1 MYYMNTLYIHIVD
14 ICQQGDTQIK
24 YFEIVDTAPYTHF
37 LSMYQSPASQRGV
50 GVLPKRHINFM
61 ECEVMRFFKLQ
72 TKGIVEPIA
81 MTVPRKV
88 NSLCSN

>member
-1 MYYMNTLYIHIVD
+1 METS
-14 ICQQGDTQIK
+14 
-24 YFEIVDTAPYTHF
+24 PYAHF
-37 LSMYQSPASQRGV
+37 LTMYQSSASQRGV

-61 ECEVMRFFKLQ
+61 ECEVMRFYKLQ

-88 NSLCSN
+88 ITFCIVNKCEMKLNVASIGIVNH